1 MRGGRRKSEKEM
13 KKDKK
18 QRREKK
24 KGQRKKK
31 EKNKGEEGKK
41 TRRGRRRRLDFFLH
55 FLFLKT
61 LLQCCL
67 LLDFFKKIS
76 SFL

>member
-1 MRGGRRKSEKEM
+1 
-13 KKDKK
+13 
-18 QRREKK
+18 
-24 KGQRKKK
+24 
-31 EKNKGEEGKK
+31 
-41 TRRGRRRRLDFFLH
+41 LDFFLH